1 MFAWFCLFPIP
12 YMVIILQIVYIL
24 YAYVQ
29 GALKQGQN
37 DEHSKH
43 NDKLNFLQKKT
54 FFVSYSCIAVSLCS
68 L

>member
-1 MFAWFCLFPIP
+1 
-12 YMVIILQIVYIL
+12 MVIILQIVYIL